1 MKKHLSRRAIILSI
15 LSSSLLPNFLLTSQA
30 RSNENLLS
38 NYKIGNSNAKI
49 KVKEFFSLTC
59 GHCKDFTP
67 IWDEFSAKYKGPL
80 KLKKNR
86 NKRCWRIN
94 KKI

>member
-38 NYKIGNSNAKI
+38 NYKIGS
-49 KVKEFFSLTC
+49 STQR
-59 GHCKDFTP
+59 
-67 IWDEFSAKYKGPL
+67 L
-80 KLKKNR
+80 KLKNSSQ
-86 NKRCWRIN
+86 
-94 KKI
+94 